1 MKLLRLHSFLR
12 TSHSLFVASLA
23 MILLGLLG
31 LVAEVKAKN
40 VAVLT
45 SADISSYNQ
54 AIQAFG
60 QNLPDGSNLVLRT
73 YNLEG
78 DLAKGHA
85 IVQQILQSGVDLVLA
100 VGLKAALVAKMDI
113 HRVPVIF
120 CMVLN
125 PMKFDLRASN
135 LTGIALEIPFQ
146 EQILPLRTIVPTLTR
161 IGVLYNPTKT
171 GRLLRSARSE
181 AKRLGLNLLA
191 RAVTSH
197 KEVPS
202 ALREIVPQIQAL
214 WLLPDS
220 TVLTEDSF
228 DFLLKVTLEHNVPV
242 VGFSSGLVQKGA
254 LVSTYIRYDDVGKQA
269 AGLAEDLLDE
279 DRSRTLN
286 GMISPKPLR
295 LAINL
300 KTANFLG
307 LSVSPHA
314 LNRFDKR
321 F

>member
-1 MKLLRLHSFLR
+1 MKRLRCHSFLR
-12 TSHSLFVASLA
+12 TSPSLVFALLFI
-23 MILLGLLG
+23 MLFGQLGL
-31 LVAEVKAKN
+31 APAAKAKN
-40 VAVLT
+40 VAILT

-60 QNLPDGSNLVLRT
+60 QNLPEGSDYVLRK

-78 DLAKGHA
+78 DLEKGHA
-85 IVQQILQSGVDLVLA
+85 IVQQILHSGVDLVLA
-100 VGLKAALVAKMDI
+100 VGLKAALVAKTDI

-146 EQILPLRTIVPTLTR
+146 EQILPLRTIVPNLTR
-161 IGVLYNPTKT
+161 IGVLYNPKKT
-171 GRLLRSARSE
+171 GRLLNSAQDE
-181 AKRLGLNLLA
+181 AKRLGLRLVA
-191 RAVTSH
+191 QAVTSR

-269 AGLAEDLLDE
+269 AELAEDLLKAG
-279 DRSRTLN
+279 RSRSFN

>member
-1 MKLLRLHSFLR
+1 MVS
-12 TSHSLFVASLA
+12 
-23 MILLGLLG
+23 LGLLG
-31 LVAEVKAKN
+31 LVTDVKAKN
-40 VAVLT
+40 IAVLT

-54 AIQAFG
+54 AIEAFG

-78 DLAKGHA
+78 DLTKGHA
-85 IVQQILQSGVDLVLA
+85 IVQQILRSGVDLVLA

-113 HRVPVIF
+113 DHVPVIF

-146 EQILPLRTIVPTLTR
+146 EQIRPLRTIVPTLTR
-161 IGVLYNPTKT
+161 IGVLYNPSKT
-171 GRLLRSARSE
+171 GRLLKRARGE
-181 AKRLGLNLLA
+181 AEKLGLELVA
-191 RAVTSH
+191 QAVTSP

-202 ALREIVPQIQAL
+202 ALRDIVPQIQAL

-269 AGLAEDLLDE
+269 AELAEALLKE
-279 DRSRTLN
+279 GRSKSLN
-286 GMISPKPLR
+286 GMIS
-295 LAINL
+295 AE
-300 KTANFLG
+300 AVAAG
-307 LSVSPHA
+307 H
-314 LNRFDKR
+314 
-321 F
+321 

>member
-1 MKLLRLHSFLR
+1 MKRSRFHSFLR
-12 TSHSLFVASLA
+12 TSHSLFFASLT
-23 MILLGLLG
+23 MITLGLLG
-31 LVAEVKAKN
+31 LVPEVKAKN
-40 VAVLT
+40 IAVLT

-60 QNLPDGSNLVLRT
+60 QNLPEGSNLVLRK

-113 HRVPVIF
+113 DQVPVIF

-125 PMKFDLRASN
+125 PMKFDLRGAN

-146 EQILPLRTIVPTLTR
+146 EQIRPLRTIVPTLTR
-161 IGVLYNPTKT
+161 IGVLYNPNKT
-171 GRLLRSARSE
+171 GRALKRARGE
-181 AKRLGLNLLA
+181 AKKLGLDLVA
-191 RAVTSH
+191 HAVTSP
-197 KEVPS
+197 KEVPT
-202 ALREIVPQIQAL
+202 ALREIVPQVQAL

-269 AGLAEDLLDE
+269 AELAQALLNE
-279 DRSRTLN
+279 GRSRTLN
-286 GMISPKPLR
+286 GMIAPKPLR

-314 LNRFDKR
+314 LNRFDTR

>member
-1 MKLLRLHSFLR
+1 MKLLRVHLFLR
-12 TSHSLFVASLA
+12 TSHSLFFASLA
-23 MILLGLLG
+23 MISLGLLG
-31 LVAEVKAKN
+31 LVTEVKAKT

-60 QNLPDGSNLVLRT
+60 QNLPEGSNLVLKK

-85 IVQQILQSGVDLVLA
+85 IVQQILHSGVDLVLA
-100 VGLKAALVAKMDI
+100 VGLKAALVAKLDI

-161 IGVLYNPTKT
+161 IGVLYNPNKT
-171 GRLLRSARSE
+171 GRLLRSARGE
-181 AKRLGLNLLA
+181 AERLGLNLVA
-191 RAVTSH
+191 HPVTSN

-269 AGLAEDLLDE
+269 AELAEDLLNE